1 MMRSADA
8 RSEPK
13 KVAKLSRLSAPTLPV
28 VGAMASI
35 NIRRGTLS
43 TSSQHH
49 WFLYSL
55 WRAGERFATRDLQG
69 MHPPKRRHAK
79 CPVAM
84 TYTCSVWQTDTERL
98 FLKSALF
105 SGGLLVVPRCML
117 LSHFSSSFSCLSI
130 FPTFTPCSPLVH
142 LNARMPQ
149 SGFHP

>member
-1 MMRSADA
+1 
-8 RSEPK
+8 
-13 KVAKLSRLSAPTLPV
+13 LSRLSAPTLPV

-105 SGGLLVVPRCML
+105 SGGLLVVPGVCFCLTFLHRFRVCQ
-117 LSHFSSSFSCLSI
+117 SFR
-130 FPTFTPCSPLVH
+130 H
-142 LNARMPQ
+142 LHHARPW
-149 SGFHP
+149 FI